1 MSNKD
6 KKYMYCQTTKNPIRR
21 PQHSFQIKFHQVFIS
36 VTFVF
41 LLITAGQ
48 LALAEPFSYVH
59 QTTVF
64 NSNHPNVNIG
74 DTLRIIVTL
83 DNGGTTNASQ
93 TWTADDHL
101 QSVTFEV
108 SNGGVT
114 SLVTMFSA
122 PFDGG
127 LAFSTGSFVTDAD
140 GVLTAVMTNWQDT
153 NITQDF
159 TTNSSQSPL
168 TPLNWYINGAN
179 AVYTENGL
187 NAFIDIND
195 VGNNNNAAFWSL
207 LGGSTPP
214 SSVGGFAEPLF
225 PAGQ

>member
-1 MSNKD
+1 
-6 KKYMYCQTTKNPIRR
+6 MYCQTTKNPIRR
-21 PQHSFQIKFHQVFIS
+21 PQHSFQVKFHQVFIS

-59 QTTVF
+59 ETTIAPD
-64 NSNHPNVNIG
+64 STHPDVNAG
-74 DTLRIIVTL
+74 DTLRIIVTM
-83 DNGGTTNASQ
+83 DNGGTTNENQ
-93 TWTADDHL
+93 TWTAADHL

-114 SLVTMFSA
+114 SLVTTFSA

-127 LAFSTGSFVTDAD
+127 LAGSTGNFVTDAD
-140 GVLTAVMTNWQDT
+140 GVPTAVMDDWFDGNVTT
-153 NITQDF
+153 DF
-159 TTNSSQSPL
+159 TTNSSQDPL
-168 TPLNWYINGAN
+168 MPLDWFINGAN

-187 NAFIDIND
+187 NATININD
-195 VGNNNNAAFWSL
+195 VRNNNNAAFWSFL
-207 LGGSTPP
+207 AGSTPP